1 MKKIKVNNIEEALQT
16 ALIYLSQIKSES
28 KVCFTGGKFGLGLLK
43 KIAERNMNISMWSI
57 FQTDERLE
65 CRENEIIQDKIIHH
79 LKKCPGYDA
88 KKNYFFPHSI
98 SGEKLKDFSET
109 LKRLTCDKFDITF
122 LSLGEDGHLAGHF
135 SNSIFLEENKFCY
148 TENAPKLPKKRI
160 SFSLE
165 RLMLSK
171 LIVLAS
177 IGENKKSALNQLQTG
192 KSIHNELIY
201 HKGLIL
207 IHD

>member
-1 MKKIKVNNIEEALQT
+1 MKKIKVNSIQGALEIS
-16 ALIYLSQIKSES
+16 LSYLSQIKSES
-28 KVCFTGGKFGLGLLK
+28 KICFTGGNFGLSLLK
-43 KIAERNMNISMWSI
+43 KIEERKMNISMWSI

-65 CRENEIIQDKIIHH
+65 CSDNEIIQTKIIHH
-79 LKKCPGYDA
+79 LKKCPGYDIE
-88 KKNYFFPHSI
+88 KNYFFPNSI
-98 SGEKLKDFSET
+98 LGKKLTDFSET
-109 LKRLTCDKFDITF
+109 LRKLPFDKFDITF

-165 RLMLSK
+165 NLMLSE
-171 LIVLAS
+171 LIVLVS
-177 IGENKKSALNQLQTG
+177 IGENKKEALNELKKG
-192 KSIHNELIY
+192 KSIHNKLI
-201 HKGLIL
+201 HHEGLIL